1 MLDLQDVRHSFYLII
16 KYHQM
21 EPLHRVWMQVFFQ
34 DISELSQMLNVL
46 QIVNWLMVEEEV
58 AVRLNPNLGL

>member
-1 MLDLQDVRHSFYLII
+1 
-16 KYHQM
+16 M

-34 DISELSQMLNVL
+34 DTSELSQMLNVL

-58 AVRLNPNLGL
+58 AVRLNSNLGL

>member
-1 MLDLQDVRHSFYLII
+1 
-16 KYHQM
+16 M

-58 AVRLNPNLGL
+58 AVRLNSNLGL